1 MENGIEFRDWEL
13 FPKPV
18 DVDTVLEEDATL
30 DPAAVSPSLSFLDFC
45 AVAGAGAN
53 MSIRVL
59 CLFTPLDTATVLAFS
74 TVVSVVV
81 VSLGADVTWFS
92 VRVVTTEL

>member
-18 DVDTVLEEDATL
+18 DVDAVLEEDATL

-53 MSIRVL
+53 MSTSGQHDDLPAETGMSIPLPNRVGL
-59 CLFTPLDTATVLAFS
+59 RR
-74 TVVSVVV
+74 
-81 VSLGADVTWFS
+81 W
-92 VRVVTTEL
+92 TTQLE